1 MPDGLTS
8 SSSNFIQSVDQGH
21 DTQLSV
27 TNGGTVIFDSY
38 SPEHEVRR
46 RNLKT
51 NNVSKL
57 NHMPNRFPTDF
68 NVRVRADSVAA
79 ILCAETVSDYKVV
92 DKKSGQT
99 ITATDK
105 RPDYMKTAHK
115 VNAKRSKHSELEVK
129 ALIEGEDTEQTHY
142 FHRAPPLDMRAL
154 TGNEEAIRQYYNAPC
169 TTAPHHISYAF
180 NHPGLPSC
188 LLDASGTLCPLS
200 YSPFVY
206 NFKHPVKA
214 ADKSYKETV
223 GIMNF
228 TSSSTLSSTGLGE
241 RCVGEKGNRPS
252 TSLLTKQQPEPIL
265 NVNMLLVPRTTVDIP
280 SSKDAQMLLD
290 IPDLIDFSNAAAILQ
305 GIIGNP
311 ATIAKVAANSSE
323 T

>member
-46 RNLKT
+46 RNLKN

-99 ITATDK
+99 ITATA
-105 RPDYMKTAHK
+105 TSH
-115 VNAKRSKHSELEVK
+115 SKSV
-129 ALIEGEDTEQTHY
+129 
-142 FHRAPPLDMRAL
+142 M
-154 TGNEEAIRQYYNAPC
+154 
-169 TTAPHHISYAF
+169 
-180 NHPGLPSC
+180 
-188 LLDASGTLCPLS
+188 
-200 YSPFVY
+200 
-206 NFKHPVKA
+206 
-214 ADKSYKETV
+214 
-223 GIMNF
+223 
-228 TSSSTLSSTGLGE
+228 
-241 RCVGEKGNRPS
+241 
-252 TSLLTKQQPEPIL
+252 
-265 NVNMLLVPRTTVDIP
+265 
-280 SSKDAQMLLD
+280 
-290 IPDLIDFSNAAAILQ
+290 
-305 GIIGNP
+305 
-311 ATIAKVAANSSE
+311 
-323 T
+323 